1 MEIVSDVVKNK
12 RFLSNWN
19 LKNTLFLHQSIFEF
33 YDPLSQLI
41 YYLQRVTVQKIFAFF
56 LITKKKSKYF

>member
-19 LKNTLFLHQSIFEF
+19 LKNTLFLHQSIFKF

-41 YYLQRVTVQKIFAFF
+41 YYLQRVTVKKIFALF
-56 LITKKKSKYF
+56 